1 MIEIFSR
8 SRTGNVTNAHR
19 AERIL
24 SHSTRLLPDYP
35 SADFNRGL
43 AFSTMGNKTEAIR
56 LMQVALSKNI
66 DSQANVY
73 AYMAQEMMEQVRVL
87 FATQYFC
94 ASLKHI

>member
-1 MIEIFSR
+1 MISFKFGITVDFQVLLR
-8 SRTGNVTNAHR
+8 DGNITNAHR

-24 SHSTRLLPDYP
+24 SHSTLLLPDYP

-56 LMQVALSKNI
+56 LMQVALRKNI

-73 AYMAQEMMEQVRVL
+73 AYVK
-87 FATQYFC
+87 
-94 ASLKHI
+94 S

>member
-1 MIEIFSR
+1 
-8 SRTGNVTNAHR
+8 
-19 AERIL
+19 
-24 SHSTRLLPDYP
+24 
-35 SADFNRGL
+35 
-43 AFSTMGNKTEAIR
+43 MGNKTEAIR